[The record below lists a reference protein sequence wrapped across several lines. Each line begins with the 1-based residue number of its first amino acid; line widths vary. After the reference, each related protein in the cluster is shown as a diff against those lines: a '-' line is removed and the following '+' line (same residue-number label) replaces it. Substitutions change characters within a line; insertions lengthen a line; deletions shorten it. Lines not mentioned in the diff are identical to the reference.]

1 MSSSFSYHIPKPSNV
16 QMALNGIMNKL
27 GYFHAG
33 EHSTRTKEDKL
44 ELHTQHGGNSTVTK
58 LRGRRHK
65 QHTLPGSIHVGEMHP
80 CGKRS
85 DERLPCGGCWLGG
98 GMRGSLGAL
107 EIFHPLVWVVAT
119 WTGHRKLHHT
129 ACLSYVKFTNFLFAL
144 HGSRDLSSLT
154 RD

>member
-85 DERLPCGGCWLGG
+85 DERLPCGGCWLGRG
-98 GMRGSLGAL
+98 HERESRGSGNIPPLGL
-107 EIFHPLVWVVAT
+107 GGGHVD
-119 WTGHRKLHHT
+119 WTQKT
-129 ACLSYVKFTNFLFAL
+129 TSYCVSELCEV
-144 HGSRDLSSLT
+144 H
-154 RD
+154 